1 MGSPTLVP
9 SPSHVVGPTWQRVEG
24 GGFHLPEKTLGRQIV
39 NWMFEYVL
47 QPTGPRAR
55 EPFLVTDE
63 QYRFLL
69 WWYAVD
75 PETGRFIYRNGLLRR
90 LKGWGKD
97 PLAAAM
103 ALAEL
108 CGPVAFSHW
117 DEEGNPVGKPKY
129 GAWVQIAAVS
139 QDQTRNTFTL
149 FPAMCSKKLKE
160 EFKVE
165 IHKTIVYANDGMDQ
179 IEAVTSSPL
188 SLEGK
193 RPTFV
198 IMNEVQWWVE
208 ANSGHEMENVIMGN
222 VTKGAYGTCRAL
234 SICNAHRPGEESI
247 GERYW
252 DAYLAEQAG
261 ETVSV
266 KALATGFLYDALEA
280 PADTPLGELAE
291 IPEDDEE
298 AFLEGLQKLREGL
311 EVCRGDADWLDLDII
326 LESLLDIRNDV
337 TESRRKFLNQINAAE
352 DAWISPREWDRCHV
366 PGLRPLQP
374 GDRIT
379 LGFDGSKSQ
388 DWTALV
394 ACRVDDAAIIPIKI
408 WDPEKYGGEVPRE
421 DVNNTVEWAFGT
433 YDVVAFRSDVREFE
447 AYVDQWGAKFGKKLK
462 VRATAKHPVGYDM
475 RSNIKNFT
483 LDCERFQDAV
493 VEQEIC
499 HNGSPAL
506 KRHVNNAIRRPNN
519 FGISISKATKD
530 SARKIDAA
538 VCAVL
543 AFGARNEFLMSKT
556 GNRGKGVTVF
566 R

>member
-1 MGSPTLVP
+1 MSTPALLPAP
-9 SPSHVVGPTWQRVEG
+9 SFIVGPTWQRLES
-24 GGFHLPEKTLGRQIV
+24 GGFYLPEKTLGDGIV
-39 NWMFEYVL
+39 QWMFDYL
-47 QPTGPRAR
+47 IQPTGPRAG
-55 EPFLVTDE
+55 EPFLVTQE
-63 QYRFLL
+63 QFRFLL

-75 PETGRFIYRNGLLRR
+75 PHSGRFIYRNGLLRR

-103 ALAEL
+103 SLAEL

-117 DEEGNPVGKPKY
+117 DRDGNPVGKRKPA
-129 GAWVQIAAVS
+129 AWVQVAAVS

-149 FPAMCSKKLKE
+149 FPAMASKKMRE
-160 EFKVE
+160 EFKME
-165 IHKTIVYANDGMDQ
+165 IHKTRVDAFEGACF

-198 IMNEVQWWVE
+198 IKNETQWWVE
-208 ANSGHEMENVIMGN
+208 ANSGLLMANVIAGN
-222 VTKGAYGTCRAL
+222 VTKGAYGVCRSL
-234 SICNAHRPGEESI
+234 SICNAHIPGLES
-247 GERYW
+247 
-252 DAYLAEQAG
+252 DAEHDWEAYQKVQAG
-261 ETVSV
+261 EAVDS
-266 KALATGFLYDALEA
+266 GFLYDALEA
-280 PADTPLGELAE
+280 PPDTPVGEIADLLEDEVAYQEALG
-291 IPEDDEE
+291 
-298 AFLEGLQKLREGL
+298 KLRRGL
-311 EVCRGDADWLDLDII
+311 LIARGDAEWLDVDII
-326 LESLLDIRNDV
+326 LASILDARNDV
-337 TESRRKFLNQINAAE
+337 IESRRKFLNQINAAE
-352 DAWISPREWDRCHV
+352 DAWISPREWDRAYV
-366 PGLRPLQP
+366 PGLRPLQK

-394 ACRVDDAAIIPIKI
+394 ACRVDDAAIFPIKV

-421 DVNNTVEWAFGT
+421 DVNDTVDWAFNT

-447 AYVDQWGAKFGKKLK
+447 AYVDQWGAKYGRKLK
-462 VRATAKHPVGYDM
+462 IRATQKHPIGYDM

-493 VEQEIC
+493 YELEIC
-499 HNGSPAL
+499 HAGSPVL
-506 KRHVNNAIRRPNN
+506 KRHINNAVRRPNN

-530 SARKIDAA
+530 SGRKIDAA

-543 AFGARNEFLMSKT
+543 AFGARQEFLMNK
-556 GNRGKGVTVF
+556 NNKGKGVTIL